1 MSERRLGSKIT
12 LRPMTEPHVLWVP
25 PDQRPKPKPRKIDH
39 RRKQR
44 MNAAKL
50 SVVLRDTIDAAMIL
64 SRDTRTNLAAVRR
77 LRRLLDEYPNALS
90 RSHISWNLGPR
101 RIAWVE
107 SYFGDE

>member
-1 MSERRLGSKIT
+1 VIERK
-12 LRPMTEPHVLWVP
+12 HVLWQP
-25 PDQRPKPKPRKIDH
+25 PESQPKPRKIDH
-39 RRKQR
+39 RRRQPL
-44 MNAAKL
+44 NAAKL

-64 SRDTRTNLAAVRR
+64 QRDTRTNLAAVRR